1 MYDGP
6 RFIKLTT
13 NHQQFYPERD
23 IANGALVPE
32 SVKER
37 LVDKFEDKVRIT
49 DQQRR
54 ELLDCLGQ
62 DTKLLESC
70 NVTDYS
76 LFLIRYPR
84 DHREITMHAA
94 RSSSWRTGIESTD
107 HQWVYRIVLL
117 DFFWAKH
124 KLQAR
129 VMTGLIKTFNLFAR
143 KGPMSITT
151 DAKEYRT
158 RFLKMVEEL
167 LTLPTE
173 ESSGNS

>member
-1 MYDGP
+1 M
-6 RFIKLTT
+6 
-13 NHQQFYPERD
+13 
-23 IANGALVPE
+23 ASE
-32 SVKER
+32 SVKGR
-37 LVDKFEDKVRIT
+37 LVDKFEDRVRIT

-54 ELLDCLGQ
+54 ELLDCLDQ

-76 LFLIRYPR
+76 LFLIRFPR

-124 KLQAR
+124 KFHAKA
-129 VMTGLIKTFNLFAR
+129 MTGLIKAFNFFAR

-158 RFLKMVEEL
+158 RFLKMVEDIL
-167 LTLPTE
+167 ALPPE
-173 ESSGNS
+173 ESSGSS